1 MSQLSRAVHCVGVG
15 GGIHGLSTGWRLG
28 LELSRRRRGSGLDI
42 VVVEKTRVGAGASG
56 SHSPWV

>member
-1 MSQLSRAVHCVGVG
+1 MSQLSRTARCVGVG
-15 GGIHGLSTGWRLG
+15 DGIHGPSTGWHLG

-42 VVVEKTRVGAGASG
+42 VVLERTRVGAGASG